1 MLWWKILWDIILFR
15 WHHQVRTKAYL
26 SWTEYPS
33 ELKSRSRLCH
43 SNLLI
48 WIFQLLWQLTVKI
61 NKVWNLKS
69 IKVFFSIWV
78 FFHEHLRFGG
88 QQRKREVISLTPLYH
103 FHPLRRQLNIIRVI
117 TAESSSLHRASSRT
131 RILNLWFPGER
142 KTLINKRRAN
152 KAL

>member
-69 IKVFFSIWV
+69 IKVFFFYLGFLSWTFTI
-78 FFHEHLRFGG
+78 
-88 QQRKREVISLTPLYH
+88 
-103 FHPLRRQLNIIRVI
+103 RR
-117 TAESSSLHRASSRT
+117 TAEEKGGYLFNSPLPLPPASQTVKHYPGDYCRELAAGLESWTFGFKASGKRSPISHAPIT
-131 RILNLWFPGER
+131 R
-142 KTLINKRRAN
+142 
-152 KAL
+152 

>member
-69 IKVFFSIWV
+69 IKVFFFYLGFLSWTFTIRRTA
-78 FFHEHLRFGG
+78 EEKGG
-88 QQRKREVISLTPLYH
+88 YLFNSPL
-103 FHPLRRQLNIIRVI
+103 PLSPASQLNIIRVI